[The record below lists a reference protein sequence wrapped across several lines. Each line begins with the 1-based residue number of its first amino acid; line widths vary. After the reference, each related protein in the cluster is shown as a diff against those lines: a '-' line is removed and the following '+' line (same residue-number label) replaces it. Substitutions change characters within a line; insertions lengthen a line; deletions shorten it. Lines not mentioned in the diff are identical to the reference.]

1 MLTILLIIIF
11 VYRQFFETFI
21 IYLSTPVLQHN
32 RNIYTNVATI
42 SVFKLCN
49 LPKIKT
55 TLTIITNNQNPP
67 PLTMN
72 LTSSARVG
80 RAQHVAWS
88 PSNQPDTI
96 LLLGGWG
103 GAAEKTVEVISG

>member
-1 MLTILLIIIF
+1 M
-11 VYRQFFETFI
+11 
-21 IYLSTPVLQHN
+21 LQHN

-55 TLTIITNNQNPP
+55 ALTIIRNNQNPP
-67 PLTMN
+67 PLKMN

-80 RAQHVAWS
+80 RDGHVAWS
-88 PSNQPDTI
+88 PSNQPDAI
-96 LLLGGWG
+96 LLLGGWPS
-103 GAAEKTVEVISG
+103 AVKKTVEVISG

>member
-1 MLTILLIIIF
+1 MLQ
-11 VYRQFFETFI
+11 R
-21 IYLSTPVLQHN
+21 N

-42 SVFKLCN
+42 SIFKLCN

-67 PLTMN
+67 PLKMN
-72 LTSSARVG
+72 LTSSARVA
-80 RAQHVAWS
+80 RAGHVAWS
-88 PSNQPDTI
+88 PSNQPDAI

-103 GAAEKTVEVISG
+103 GVGNSAVEKTVEVISG